1 MAYAIARL
9 KKLKFGNLAGSASHT
24 SRERETPNADLSV
37 ENIRFIGSN
46 DPESSLENL
55 VMAKINEVSQRRK
68 IRTDGVYCVEMLLS
82 ASPSYFRASCP
93 TLAGYYEQNKLDV
106 WLEATHQW
114 LSEEYGSRIVRAELH
129 LDEVTPHVHAYF
141 VPVDDDGQLRC
152 KHFFGGRQKIQ
163 AFQDSYYETMQMIGL
178 ERGLKGSRAK
188 HEDIKDFY
196 RIVETG
202 QNLEVSEL
210 NLEQIKAKAADRDRA
225 ARQLQQME
233 ATARELAQANELLQQ
248 RLAQLEKEKEKYRQ
262 QTQQLRDLALE
273 DVAWELGLDEEP
285 SQSNRWVGHG
295 HIIDINGDK
304 FQSASPGVEKG
315 GGAIDLV
322 IQVNNY
328 NLRQGLAWLNHRF
341 GLQGAERAAIAAV
354 LKQTADILQTEP
366 APKFVPPVEDKS
378 KWTGVHDYLTH
389 FWGLPSNFVHGFHQ
403 SGLIY
408 ADSKQNAVFVMR
420 DLNQQVKG
428 AYLEGSEFKG
438 LAIGSDG
445 TNSWFHFQLGERGT
459 SKVEKVVLCSST
471 IDAFSYAMLEYSKT
485 GSIPKQRTLYMALA
499 DPKSTPVER
508 LEDISQIKTAFNS
521 DEFGETSAL
530 AVKKLLPQVRRSRPK
545 TVSWNQD
552 LLLEKSLQQQQQ
564 QQQQRK
570 SEVDLSL

>member
-46 DPESSLENL
+46 DPESRLEDL
-55 VMAKINEVSQRRK
+55 VMAKINEVSQHRK

-163 AFQDSYYETMQMIGL
+163 AFQDSYYQTMRLIGL
-178 ERGLKGSRAK
+178 ERGLKGSQAK

-225 ARQLQQME
+225 ARQFQQME

-248 RLAQLEKEKEKYRQ
+248 RIAQLEKEKKELSK
-262 QTQQLRDLALE
+262 QTQQLRELALE
-273 DVAWELGLDEEP
+273 DVAWELGLDFEP
-285 SQSNRWVGHG
+285 SQSNSWVGHG

-304 FQSASPGVEKG
+304 FQSASPAVEK

-322 IQVNNY
+322 IQVNNC
-328 NLRQGLAWLNHRF
+328 NLRQALVWLNDRF
-341 GLQGAERAAIAAV
+341 GLQGAERAAIAAIK
-354 LKQTADILQTEP
+354 KQTADILETEP

-378 KWTGVHDYLTH
+378 NWLAVHDYLTH

-408 ADSKQNAVFVMR
+408 ADKEQNAVFVMR
-420 DLNQQVKG
+420 DLNHQVKG

-438 LAIGSDG
+438 LAIGSDR
-445 TNSWFHFQLGERGT
+445 TKSWFHFQLGERGT

-521 DEFGETSAL
+521 DEFGEATAL
-530 AVKKLLPQVRRSRPK
+530 AVKKLLPHARRSRPK
-545 TVSWNQD
+545 ALSWNQD

-564 QQQQRK
+564 QRK

>member
-46 DPESSLENL
+46 DPESRLEDL
-55 VMAKINEVSQRRK
+55 VMAKINEVEQHRK

-106 WLEATHQW
+106 WLKATHQW

-163 AFQDSYYETMQMIGL
+163 AFQDSYYETMRLIGL
-178 ERGLKGSRAK
+178 ERGLKGSQAK

-248 RLAQLEKEKEKYRQ
+248 RLAQLEKEKKELAK

-273 DVAWELGLDEEP
+273 DVAWELGLDKEP
-285 SQSNRWVGHG
+285 SQFNSWVGHG
-295 HIIDINGDK
+295 YIIDVNGDK
-304 FQSASPGVEKG
+304 FQSTSPGVEKG

-328 NLRQGLAWLNHRF
+328 NLRQGLAWLNDRF

-354 LKQTADILQTEP
+354 LKQTADILQTEL
-366 APKFVPPVEDKS
+366 APRFVPPVEDKS
-378 KWTGVHDYLTH
+378 KWLAVHDYLTH
-389 FWGLPSNFVHGFHQ
+389 LWGLPSNFVHGFHQ

-408 ADSKQNAVFVMR
+408 ADKQQNAVFVMR
-420 DLNQQVKG
+420 DLNHQIKG

-438 LAIGSDG
+438 LAIGSDRSK
-445 TNSWFHFQLGERGT
+445 SWFHFQLGEQGT
-459 SKVEKVVLCSST
+459 TKVEKAVLCSST
-471 IDAFSYAMLEYSKT
+471 IDAFSYAMLEYSRT
-485 GSIPKQRTLYMALA
+485 GSIPKQRTLYMALF

-508 LEDISQIKTAFNS
+508 LEHITEIKTAFKS
-521 DEFGETSAL
+521 DEFGEASAL

-545 TVSWNQD
+545 TISWNQD
-552 LLLEKSLQQQQQ
+552 LLLSQSP
-564 QQQQRK
+564 QQRE
-570 SEVDLSL
+570 SEANLSL

>member
-37 ENIRFIGSN
+37 ENIRFISSN

-93 TLAGYYEQNKLDV
+93 TQAGYYEQNKLDV

-129 LDEVTPHVHAYF
+129 LDEATPHVHAYF

-163 AFQDSYYETMQMIGL
+163 AFQDSYYETMRLIGL
-178 ERGLKGSRAK
+178 ERGVKGSRAK

-196 RIVETG
+196 RIVETAR
-202 QNLEVSEL
+202 NLEVSEL
-210 NLEQIKAKAADRDRA
+210 NLEQIQAKAADRDRA
-225 ARQLQQME
+225 ARQFQQME
-233 ATARELAQANELLQQ
+233 ATARELAQANELLQK

-273 DVAWELGLDEEP
+273 DVAWELGLDSQA

-304 FQSASPGVEKG
+304 FQSASAGVEKG

-328 NLRQGLAWLNHRF
+328 NLRQGLAWLNQRF
-341 GLQGAERAAIAAV
+341 GLIGAERAAIASV
-354 LKQTADILQTEP
+354 KKQTADILQTEP

-428 AYLEGSEFKG
+428 AYLQGSEFKG
-438 LAIGSDG
+438 LAIGSDR
-445 TNSWFHFQLGERGT
+445 TKSWFHFQLGERGT
-459 SKVEKVVLCSST
+459 TKVEKVVLCSST
-471 IDAFSYAMLEYSKT
+471 IDAFSYAMLEYSRT

-521 DEFGETSAL
+521 DEFGSASAL

-564 QQQQRK
+564 QQQRK
-570 SEVDLSL
+570 SEANLSL

>member
-1 MAYAIARL
+1 MRL
-9 KKLKFGNLAGSASHT
+9 
-24 SRERETPNADLSV
+24 
-37 ENIRFIGSN
+37 
-46 DPESSLENL
+46 
-55 VMAKINEVSQRRK
+55 
-68 IRTDGVYCVEMLLS
+68 
-82 ASPSYFRASCP
+82 
-93 TLAGYYEQNKLDV
+93 
-106 WLEATHQW
+106 
-114 LSEEYGSRIVRAELH
+114 
-129 LDEVTPHVHAYF
+129 
-141 VPVDDDGQLRC
+141 
-152 KHFFGGRQKIQ
+152 
-163 AFQDSYYETMQMIGL
+163 IGL

-202 QNLEVSEL
+202 RNLEVSKL

-225 ARQLQQME
+225 ARQLQEME
-233 ATARELAQANELLQQ
+233 ATATSLAQANELLQQ

-273 DVAWELGLDEEP
+273 DVAWELGLDLES
-285 SQSNRWVGHG
+285 SQSNSWVGHG
-295 HIIDINGDK
+295 HIININGDK

-328 NLRQGLAWLNHRF
+328 NLRQGLAWLNDRF

-354 LKQTADILQTEP
+354 KKQTADILQTEP

-378 KWTGVHDYLTH
+378 KWPGVHDYLTH
-389 FWGLPSNFVHGFHQ
+389 LWGLPSNFVYGFHQ

-438 LAIGSDG
+438 LAIGSDR

-521 DEFGETSAL
+521 DEFGEATAL

-570 SEVDLSL
+570 SEADLSL

>member
-1 MAYAIARL
+1 MAYAIASL
-9 KKLKFGNLAGSASHT
+9 KKLKFSNIAGSASHT

-46 DPESSLENL
+46 DPESRLEDL

-82 ASPSYFRASCP
+82 ASPSYFRPSCP
-93 TLAGYYEQNKLDV
+93 NQGGYYEQNKLDI
-106 WLEATHQW
+106 WLEATQQW

-129 LDEVTPHVHAYF
+129 LDEITPHVHAYF

-163 AFQDSYYETMQMIGL
+163 AFQDSYYETMRLIGL
-178 ERGLKGSRAK
+178 ERGLRGSRAK

-202 QNLEVSEL
+202 RNLEVSEL

-233 ATARELAQANELLQQ
+233 ATATSLAQANELFQQ
-248 RLAQLEKEKEKYRQ
+248 RIAQLEEQKEKYRQ

-273 DVAWELGLDEEP
+273 DVAWELGLNFEP
-285 SQSNRWVGHG
+285 GQSNSWVGHG

-328 NLRQGLAWLNHRF
+328 NLRQGLAWLNDRF
-341 GLQGAERAAIAAV
+341 GESGAERAAIAAV
-354 LKQTADILQTEP
+354 LKQTADILQTEL

-378 KWTGVHDYLTH
+378 KWLAVHDYLTH
-389 FWGLPSNFVHGFHQ
+389 LWGLPSNFVHGFHQ

-408 ADSKQNAVFVMR
+408 ADKQQNAVFIMR
-420 DLNQQVKG
+420 DLNHQIKG

-438 LAIGSDG
+438 LAIGSDR
-445 TNSWFHFQLGERGT
+445 TKSWFHFQLGEPGT
-459 SKVEKVVLCSST
+459 NKVEKAVLCSST
-471 IDAFSYAMLEYSKT
+471 IDAFSKAMLEYSAT
-485 GSIPKQRTLYMALA
+485 GSIPKQRTLYMALV

-508 LEDISQIKTAFNS
+508 LEHIPQIKTAFNS
-521 DEFGETSAL
+521 DEFGEATAL
-530 AVKKLLPQVRRSRPK
+530 AVKKLLPHARRSRPK

-552 LLLEKSLQQQQQ
+552 LLLEKLPQ

-570 SEVDLSL
+570 SEADLSL